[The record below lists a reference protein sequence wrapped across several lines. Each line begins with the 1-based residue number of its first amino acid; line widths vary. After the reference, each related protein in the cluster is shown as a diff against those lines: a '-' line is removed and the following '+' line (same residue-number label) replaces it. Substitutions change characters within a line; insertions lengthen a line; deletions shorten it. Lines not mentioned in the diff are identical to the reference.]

1 MNFVV
6 CVFIETSCASL
17 WREFIYSCYTRAHD
31 LIDPRFA
38 KIKGN
43 TSQWWLCCLSVFCCG
58 CVLLL
63 QLYFY
68 RSTKTK
74 TTDKKCQNK
83 TLQSSKL
90 TKPKKKR
97 HPQLPAQLPPK
108 KSHTTQPELLGPRFL
123 EIFFPRLRDVKC
135 IQASSRAFAAIKADG
150 SASWTSFC
158 WLGFCRINI
167 LNLII

>member
-38 KIKGN
+38 MIKGN
-43 TSQWWLCCLSVFCCG
+43 TSQWWLCRLSVFCCG
-58 CVLLL
+58 SVLLL
-63 QLYFY
+63 QFYF
-68 RSTKTK
+68 SGQQNTK

-90 TKPKKKR
+90 TKPRKKTTPTPPPNC
-97 HPQLPAQLPPK
+97 PQK
-108 KSHTTQPELLGPRFL
+108 ITHNTTQPELMGPRCFW
-123 EIFFPRLRDVKC
+123 EIFCFPRLRDVKC

-150 SASWTSFC
+150 SASWTSFF
-158 WLGFCRINI
+158 WLGFCRIYK
-167 LNLII
+167 

>member
-68 RSTKTK
+68 QSTKTK
-74 TTDKKCQNK
+74 TTDKKRQNK

-90 TKPKKKR
+90 TKPKKKTPPTPR
-97 HPQLPAQLPPK
+97 PTAPQTN
-108 KSHTTQPELLGPRFL
+108 HTQHNPNSWARVFWRF
-123 EIFFPRLRDVKC
+123 FFPRLRDVKC